1 MAHVEFNETY
11 AAASRASQY
20 SHTHTHTHTRACA
33 RFTGDNKA
41 RLCDLNFRRF
51 RSTKRAFAFSV
62 LHFVLFPNFP
72 TAFGKFDTAREFL
85 FHYSLPPRGGRHEF
99 AKIGFFV
106 RLYRVIMFLA
116 KIKIFFFFSINV
128 IKAFGRKM

>member
-20 SHTHTHTHTRACA
+20 SHTHTHTHTCVLQAIIRRDCA
-33 RFTGDNKA
+33 TSTFVDFDRRNA
-41 RLCDLNFRRF
+41 RLPFPFCTLCCSPISRPRSGNSTLRENFYFIIRCHP
-51 RSTKRAFAFSV
+51 A
-62 LHFVLFPNFP
+62 
-72 TAFGKFDTAREFL
+72 
-85 FHYSLPPRGGRHEF
+85 GGHEF

-116 KIKIFFFFSINV
+116 KIKIFFFLFY
-128 IKAFGRKM
+128 KCY